1 MRLSGCLPVL
11 GRRVMV
17 MLGVAGMLLVAS
29 SAHAQVAAPAQA
41 AQPEPPDP
49 FMFTSTAPVMVLLSI
64 NQGQEAAFESG
75 FNEMRN
81 GLAAAAKPE
90 FQAQAKSMQLLKV
103 DLPPAAGQP
112 VVYVLYLDPPLT
124 TVSYDFTKIF
134 YYSGAFDVSTPELR
148 KKVDDIY
155 AKFTAAV
162 AGRNLWPIVKK

>member
-1 MRLSGCLPVL
+1 MRLSGLLSVT

-17 MLGVAGMLLVAS
+17 ALGVAGMLLVAS
-29 SAHAQVAAPAQA
+29 SVHAQDAPAQA
-41 AQPEPPDP
+41 AAQPEAPDA
-49 FMFTSTAPVMVLLSI
+49 FKFSTATPVMVLLSI
-64 NQGQEAAFESG
+64 NQGQEMSFESA
-75 FNEMRN
+75 FNELKD
-81 GLAAAAKPE
+81 GLAATGKPE

-103 DLPPAAGQP
+103 NLPAVAGAP
-112 VVYVLYLDPPLT
+112 GVYIMYLNPPLT

-162 AGRNLWPIVKK
+162 ASQNLWPVVQK